1 MALARLEWNFN
12 MNTLDYAIVGSLFG
26 LLFAIDGMQIVKNRE
41 LQAQIDELRIIVNQ
55 RSLPALVLDPLD
67 IR

>member
-1 MALARLEWNFN
+1 

-26 LLFAIDGMQIVKNRE
+26 LLFVIDGMQIAKNRE

-55 RSLPALVLDPLD
+55 RSLPALILDPLD

>member
-1 MALARLEWNFN
+1 MFKIKYVFL
-12 MNTLDYAIVGSLFG
+12 GCLFCV
-26 LLFAIDGMQIVKNRE
+26 LITIDGLQIIKNRN

-55 RSLPALVLDPLD
+55 RTIPALVLDPLD

>member
-1 MALARLEWNFN
+1 

-26 LLFAIDGMQIVKNRE
+26 LLFIIDGMQIAKNRE

-55 RSLPALVLDPLD
+55 RSLPALILDPLD

>member
-1 MALARLEWNFN
+1 
-12 MNTLDYAIVGSLFG
+12 MNNIDYAIFGGLFG
-26 LLFAIDGMQIVKNRE
+26 LLIVLDGMQIIKNRE

-55 RSLPALVLDPLD
+55 RTLPALILDPLN

>member
-1 MALARLEWNFN
+1 